1 MLGRQFNKLIK
12 RIDPKSRSNVH
23 NIPSDTVPAE
33 DQGQK
38 RREIK
43 AEEFNAMVVK
53 DMGIFELNVL
63 PFLRNKRK
71 E

>member
-1 MLGRQFNKLIK
+1 MFITFPLTL
-12 RIDPKSRSNVH
+12 
-23 NIPSDTVPAE
+23 TVPAE
-33 DQGQK
+33 DQGHK
-38 RREIK
+38 RKEIK

-53 DMGIFELNVL
+53 DMDIFELNVL